1 MNLFKKECS
10 IIKRYF
16 ARKKHK
22 YITKLHYSNSELC
35 KIEIEYMDNVY
46 KIWKSTLNKYL
57 DLCVYIL
64 AEYMQGKYDEN
75 ITFKALNNIY
85 GELKNVQTKLKK
97 HLIEC
102 SHKCRLFLFFTKKG
116 CINEY
121 YPERF
126 KVDLERYKVLSE
138 SMINYDPYLDF
149 KKIKIKKKKK
159 DLEKDFH

>member
-1 MNLFKKECS
+1 MNLFKKGCS

-22 YITKLHYSNSELC
+22 YITKLHYSNPELC
-35 KIEIEYMDNVY
+35 KIEIEYMHNVY
-46 KIWKSTLNKYL
+46 KLWKSSLDKYL
-57 DLCVYIL
+57 DICVYFL
-64 AEYMQGKYDEN
+64 AEYMQGKCDEN
-75 ITFKALNNIY
+75 ITFKALNIY

-121 YPERF
+121 YPEVF

-159 DLEKDFH
+159 DLEKDFQ

>member
-1 MNLFKKECS
+1 MNLFKNVYS

-22 YITKLHYSNSELC
+22 YITKLHYSNPELC

-46 KIWKSTLNKYL
+46 KIWHNAL
-57 DLCVYIL
+57 DKFLGCI
-64 AEYMQGKYDEN
+64 AIFMSEYMQGNYDEN
-75 ITFKALNNIY
+75 KTFKALNNNY
-85 GELKNVQTKLKK
+85 GELKNVQTILKN

-121 YPERF
+121 YPKEF
-126 KVDLERYKVLSE
+126 KEGLERYKVLSE

-149 KKIKIKKKKK
+149 KQMKVEKKKK
-159 DLEKDFH
+159 DIEKDFH